1 MNGKAADWRKLGCE
15 RQSAALIFS
24 ESAPSSFG
32 CAGAKDDG
40 FLFAPESDGCQQR
53 GEERNAAADQ
63 IRQHRDVNVKRRG
76 EERADDARQ
85 RPGTLADADGRT
97 LLVGRREIRKQAEL
111 ILIGGQTAR
120 IEPYSKTP
128 VPLVVVTRTPG
139 NIGSAAKNPIHRT
152 MNSSPI
158 EAVATLI
165 EAGYKSIL
173 IEGGVNFLRE
183 LIRQQ
188 VLDGLYVTHAN
199 AEGSENHF
207 DLELLTSDYAVES
220 IEDSDGESFFT
231 YKRINH

>member
-1 MNGKAADWRKLGCE
+1 MASVWANLVVGSNGTTTFNRNSRALSSHLDRK
-15 RQSAALIFS
+15 RF
-24 ESAPSSFG
+24 
-32 CAGAKDDG
+32 
-40 FLFAPESDGCQQR
+40 
-53 GEERNAAADQ
+53 
-63 IRQHRDVNVKRRG
+63 H
-76 EERADDARQ
+76 
-85 RPGTLADADGRT
+85 
-97 LLVGRREIRKQAEL
+97 EIRKQAEL

-199 AEGSENHF
+199 AEGSEDHF
-207 DLELLTSDYAVES
+207 DLELLTSDYAVQS

>member
-1 MNGKAADWRKLGCE
+1 MASVWANLVVGSNGTTTFNGNSRALSSHLDRK
-15 RQSAALIFS
+15 RF
-24 ESAPSSFG
+24 
-32 CAGAKDDG
+32 
-40 FLFAPESDGCQQR
+40 
-53 GEERNAAADQ
+53 
-63 IRQHRDVNVKRRG
+63 H
-76 EERADDARQ
+76 
-85 RPGTLADADGRT
+85 
-97 LLVGRREIRKQAEL
+97 EIRKQAEL

-152 MNSSPI
+152 MNSSP
-158 EAVATLI
+158 
-165 EAGYKSIL
+165 